1 MKGEIE
7 IGLRMN
13 SEGGGGFDWKPQKR
27 QKVKEWRKGEA
38 TERRKEKEGSNRVSA
53 DVRMVVRRR
62 GLG

>member
-27 QKVKEWRKGEA
+27 QKVKEWRKGEV
-38 TERRKEKEGSNRVSA
+38 TESEEEREKGYSIACGRCEG
-53 DVRMVVRRR
+53 VRRR
-62 GLG
+62 RLA